1 MIKGIHHIAIGVP
14 DMAAGLAFY
23 TQAFGFEVVQRQS
36 IANAPLADQAIG
48 LSDVDADMAMLKTA
62 NCFVELWQYRAPV
75 GSDTTSR
82 PCDLGYP
89 HFAVEV
95 EDIDSEYKRLIAC
108 GMRFVG
114 EPVNFGDASAV
125 YGQDPFGNTIEIY
138 EIRNPEKPR
147 LRAHQRLEQDGALA

>member
-14 DMAAGLAFY
+14 DLNAGMAFY
-23 TQAFGFEVVQRQS
+23 TAAFGFEVLQRS
-36 IANAPLADQAIG
+36 TLANMPLVDQAIG
-48 LSDVDADMAMLKTA
+48 LTGVDADMAMLKTA
-62 NCFVELWQYRAPV
+62 NCFIELWQYRSPD
-75 GSDTTSR
+75 GRDTTSR

-95 EDIDSEYKRLIAC
+95 EDIDSEYKRLMAC

-114 EPVNFGDASAV
+114 EPVDFGDASAV

-147 LRAHQRLEQDGALA
+147 LNAGHGL

>member
-23 TQAFGFEVVQRQS
+23 TRAFGFEVLQRQA
-36 IANAPLADQAIG
+36 IVNAPLADQAIG
-48 LSDVDADMAMLKTA
+48 LPGVDADMAMLKTA
-62 NCFVELWQYRAPV
+62 NCYIELWQYRAPA

-95 EDIDSEYKRLIAC
+95 EDIASEYKRLLAC
-108 GMRFVG
+108 GMQFVG

-147 LRAHQRLEQDGALA
+147 LKAHQRLEQNGTIN

>member
-23 TQAFGFEVVQRQS
+23 TQAFGFEVLQKQTIV
-36 IANAPLADQAIG
+36 NAPLADQAIG
-48 LSDVDADMAMLKTA
+48 LHGVDADMAMLKTA
-62 NCFVELWQYRAPV
+62 NCFIELWQYRLPV

-82 PCDLGYP
+82 PCDQGFP

-95 EDIDSEYKRLIAC
+95 EDIDSEYQRLMAC
-108 GMRFVG
+108 GMQFVG

-138 EIRNPEKPR
+138 EIRNSEKPR
-147 LRAHQRLEQDGALA
+147 LRAHQRLEQDGALT

>member
-23 TQAFGFEVVQRQS
+23 TEAFGFEVLQRQT
-36 IANAPLADQAIG
+36 IVNAPLADQAIG
-48 LSDVDADMAMLKTA
+48 LPGVDADMAMLKTT
-62 NCFVELWQYRAPV
+62 NCYIELWQYRSPN
-75 GSDTTSR
+75 GRDTTSK

-95 EDIDSEYKRLIAC
+95 EDIDLEYRRLLAC

-114 EPVNFGDASAV
+114 EPVNFGDARAV

-147 LRAHQRLEQDGALA
+147 LRAHQRLEQDGAVT